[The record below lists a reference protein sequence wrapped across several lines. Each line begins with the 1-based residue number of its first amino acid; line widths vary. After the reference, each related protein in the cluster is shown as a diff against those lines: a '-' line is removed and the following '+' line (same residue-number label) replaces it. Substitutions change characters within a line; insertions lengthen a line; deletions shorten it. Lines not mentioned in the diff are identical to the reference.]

1 MIKDIEFFFKNILLT
16 EKFSLHKRIKRAIKN
31 NYEKELSIVKNFK
44 DKNKDAIDVGVY
56 RGVYSYELGK
66 EFKHVHSFEPNPLLY
81 PFLKKNLTKII
92 RNMTL
97 YNYAASDATGEI
109 ELKIPVRNKS
119 IFKSNYEELYQLG
132 AATIHNKNKIKDFN
146 SLKVKKIKLDDIL
159 GDKSISFIKIDVEGH
174 EREVINGSKRIIANN
189 KPNLL
194 VEIEEKHSK
203 NPVEGTINFINNFGY
218 KSYYLNDG
226 KLIRT
231 KKLKYLNSENNFIF
245 IA

>member
-16 EKFSLHKRIKRAIKN
+16 EKFSLQKRIKRAIKN
-31 NYEKELSIVKNFK
+31 NYEKELSIIKNFK

-56 RGVYSYELGK
+56 RGIYSYELGK

-97 YNYAASDATGEI
+97 YNYAASDSTGEI

-119 IFKSNYEELYQLG
+119 IFKTNYEELYQLG
-132 AATIHNKNKIKDFN
+132 AATIHSENKIKDFN
-146 SLKVKKIKLDDIL
+146 SIKVKKIKLDDIL

-174 EREVINGSKRIIANN
+174 EREVIIGSKRIITTN

-203 NPVEGTINFINNFGY
+203 NPVEDTINFINNFGY
-218 KSYYLNDG
+218 KSYYLKDG
-226 KLIRT
+226 KLIST